1 MTCMTSNT
9 TSNTHQ
15 ETGELAGT
23 PYENSS
29 GRDPAG
35 GSPNRKSIAG
45 VWIAGGALWVSAG
58 LVYAESGWRFR
69 AGSVTWLAA
78 DLLVIAGLLGL
89 LRLQPHGSSRGA
101 TTALVTALAARVL
114 FATAEVSGLVA
125 GTENE
130 TLLPIAGLL
139 TAVSSIAYG
148 TLARGSDRRLRTA
161 SVVMGLYF
169 VVVMVP
175 FPAIAGETNSLA
187 IAGWGIPAVLIGL
200 TVHRSG
206 HSGPAEGAQAGAS

>member
-9 TSNTHQ
+9 TSPTHP
-15 ETGELAGT
+15 ETVEIEGT
-23 PYENSS
+23 TYENTSR
-29 GRDPAG
+29 RDPPG
-35 GSPNRKSIAG
+35 GSPNRKSAAAA
-45 VWIAGGALWVSAG
+45 WIAGGALWVSAG
-58 LVYAESGWRFR
+58 LLHAESGWRFR
-69 AGSVTWLAA
+69 ASSVTWLVA
-78 DLLVIAGLLGL
+78 DLLLIAGLLGL
-89 LRLQPHGSSRGA
+89 LRLRLHGSSRGA

-130 TLLPIAGLL
+130 TLLPIAALL

-148 TLARGSDRRLRTA
+148 TLARRSDRGLGTA

-187 IAGWGIPAVLIGL
+187 IAGWGIPAVLLGL
-200 TVHRSG
+200 TVHLSR
-206 HSGPAEGAQAGAS
+206 HSVPAEGLPAGTS